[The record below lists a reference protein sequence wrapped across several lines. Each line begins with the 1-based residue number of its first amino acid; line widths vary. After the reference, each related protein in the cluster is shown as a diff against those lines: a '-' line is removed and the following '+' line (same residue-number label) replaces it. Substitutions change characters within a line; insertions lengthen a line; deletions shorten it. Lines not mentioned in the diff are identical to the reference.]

1 MRFLRHDGIYRSDV
15 SLLLVNPAQ
24 VPPPVGRPRC
34 RAIVRDGRSTP
45 CPSSAM
51 SSGRLFLDRGGR
63 HQSPSP
69 LHRHPQN
76 KSLAF
81 RRASNYHRTASS
93 VLTVC
98 VSRGD
103 KRIIA
108 HDRPRESC
116 TIRNTCGGWIRCWC
130 GSASRSIPRLAGRAI
145 CGGIGGGIKSGT
157 YEIHTVEMKDLAR
170 LCTDRDRIKVNI
182 ARATPMPDLV
192 GKAGEDFCPRRIHC
206 RCAYLIACLTGDLG
220 NRGRC
225 CHEEAEDGSD
235 DQAAPDLMRNV

>member
-24 VPPPVGRPRC
+24 MPPPVGRPRC
-34 RAIVRDGRSTP
+34 RAIARDGRSTP

-69 LHRHPQN
+69 LHRHIQH

-81 RRASNYHRTASS
+81 RRASEYHRTACS

-103 KRIIA
+103 KRSGSQP
-108 HDRPRESC
+108 HQDKSQRPVAWIVRRKETESRKS
-116 TIRNTCGGWIRCWC
+116 IDKAILGMVSESSGRNGSKRIGGPENVNPRGRALGSGVKAAWNVAIWPKRRNT
-130 GSASRSIPRLAGRAI
+130 LAG
-145 CGGIGGGIKSGT
+145 
-157 YEIHTVEMKDLAR
+157 
-170 LCTDRDRIKVNI
+170 
-182 ARATPMPDLV
+182 
-192 GKAGEDFCPRRIHC
+192 
-206 RCAYLIACLTGDLG
+206 
-220 NRGRC
+220 
-225 CHEEAEDGSD
+225 
-235 DQAAPDLMRNV
+235 

>member
-24 VPPPVGRPRC
+24 MPPPVGRPRC
-34 RAIVRDGRSTP
+34 RAIARDGRSTP

-69 LHRHPQN
+69 LHRHIQH

-81 RRASNYHRTASS
+81 RRASEYHRTACS

-103 KRIIA
+103 KRKA
-108 HDRPRESC
+108 PHHLSKFRASSSRTPVRSC
-116 TIRNTCGGWIRCWC
+116 IPYSEPTQAFSLHRRRKHL
-130 GSASRSIPRLAGRAI
+130 ASLSCYTFIDIQIYRYTGI
-145 CGGIGGGIKSGT
+145 CGRSRPFPG
-157 YEIHTVEMKDLAR
+157 
-170 LCTDRDRIKVNI
+170 
-182 ARATPMPDLV
+182 P
-192 GKAGEDFCPRRIHC
+192 
-206 RCAYLIACLTGDLG
+206 
-220 NRGRC
+220 
-225 CHEEAEDGSD
+225 
-235 DQAAPDLMRNV
+235 